1 MQQPAINRDE
11 LRRLAET
18 RHHDPGS
25 ILGKHPLGAMET
37 VRSLVPGA
45 RMAAIAGT
53 GFRMSRIEGTDVFEW
68 SGPKDSVP
76 DRFRVVW
83 HDGDNHRHEHYEPYC
98 FPPQISDY
106 DLHLFNEGRHQ
117 LAYEFLGAHLRLVEG
132 IPGVLFA
139 TWAPDAER
147 VSVVGDFNH
156 WNGRRH
162 PMRVRG
168 SSGIWELFIPELG
181 PGMNYKFEIRSRNS
195 GEILV
200 KSDPYGAQFELR
212 PATASIITGPSGF
225 QWNDE
230 QWLAARAQREW
241 LHAPMSIY
249 ELHLGS
255 WRRTGDGRF
264 LNYRDIARLLVP
276 YVRQTGFTHIELL
289 PVTEHPLDASW
300 GYQTTGFFAPSSRFG
315 NADDFRYLVDLCHR
329 NGIGVILDWV
339 AGHFPKDTH
348 GIARFDG
355 SAVYEHEDPRR
366 GEHPDWGTLVFN
378 YSRNEVRNFLIS
390 SALYWIKEF
399 HIDGLRV
406 DAVASM
412 LYLDYSRKAG
422 EWIPNQ
428 YGGNENLE
436 AIDFLRRM
444 NDVVL
449 GRFPGVVTIAEESTA
464 WPQVTRPS
472 WLGGLGFSMKWN
484 MGWMHD
490 TLQYMGRDPVHRHY
504 HHDNLTFGLLYCFQ
518 ENFVL
523 PFSHDEVVHG
533 KGSLIG
539 RMPGDEWQKF
549 ANLRALYCY
558 MFTYPGKK
566 ILFMGNEFAQWNEW
580 NHDTS
585 LDWHLLDYPI
595 HAKMQKLVSD
605 LNSLY
610 TRRRELHV
618 HDFEHDGFEWIDC
631 HDASQ
636 SVLSYIRRDGDSFLV
651 VVLNFTPVPRQN
663 YRLGVPRNGH
673 YREVLNS
680 DSEYY
685 GGANIH
691 NGDGVAADAL
701 SWMGRP
707 CSISINLPP
716 LAGLVLECLIE

>member
-1 MQQPAINRDE
+1 MHQAIINDDD
-11 LRRLAET
+11 LQRLGET
-18 RHHDPGS
+18 RHHDPGL
-25 ILGKHPLGAMET
+25 ILGKHIEGTTET
-37 VRSLVPGA
+37 VRTLVPGA
-45 RMAAIAGT
+45 RMVTIADT
-53 GFRMSRIEGTDVFEW
+53 GIKMSRIERTDIFEW
-68 SGPKDSVP
+68 SGPRNSVP
-76 DRFRVVW
+76 DRFRIIW
-83 HDGDNHRHEHYEPYC
+83 HDDDNHKHDQYESYC
-98 FPPQISDY
+98 FPPQISDF

-117 LAYEFLGAHLRLVEG
+117 QAYEFLGAHAKVIDE

-147 VSVVGDFNH
+147 ISVIGDFNH
-156 WNGRRH
+156 WDGRRH

-168 SSGIWELFIPELG
+168 SSGIWELFIPEIRS
-181 PGMNYKFEIRSRNS
+181 GMNYKFEIRSRNN
-195 GEILV
+195 GQIMV
-200 KSDPYGAQFELR
+200 KSDPYGRQFEKR
-212 PATASIITGPSGF
+212 PATSSVVTDLSDF
-225 QWNDE
+225 QWNDAD
-230 QWLAARAQREW
+230 WLKARAVHDW

-255 WRRTGDGRF
+255 WRRTGDGKF

-276 YVRQTGFTHIELL
+276 YIRQTGFTHIELL

-300 GYQTTGFFAPSSRFG
+300 GYQTTGFYAPTSRFG
-315 NADDFRYLVDLCHR
+315 SADDFRYFVDLCHR

-339 AGHFPKDTH
+339 AGHFPKDMH

-355 SAVYEHEDPRR
+355 SAVYEHADPRR

-390 SALYWIKEF
+390 SALYWISQF

-412 LYLDYSRKAG
+412 LYLDYSRKTG

-436 AIDFLRRM
+436 AIDFLRSM

-490 TLQYMGRDPVHRHY
+490 TLQYMGRDPVYRHY
-504 HHDNLTFGLLYCFQ
+504 QHDSLTFGLLYCFH

-549 ANLRALYCY
+549 ANLRVLYSY

-566 ILFMGNEFAQWNEW
+566 ILFMGNEIAQWSEW
-580 NHDTS
+580 DHDRS
-585 LDWHLLDYPI
+585 LDWHLLDFPM
-595 HAKMQKLVSD
+595 HAKMQALVSD
-605 LNSLY
+605 LNRLY
-610 TRRRELHV
+610 KERRELHYF
-618 HDFEHDGFEWIDC
+618 DFESQGFEWIDC

-636 SVLSYIRRDGDSFLV
+636 SVLSYIRRDGDTFLV
-651 VVLNFTPVPRQN
+651 VVLNFTPVPRHD
-663 YRLGVPRNGH
+663 YRLGVPRSGR
-673 YREVLNS
+673 YCEIFNS

-685 GGANIH
+685 GGSNVH
-691 NGDGVAADAL
+691 NGDGVAADTL

-707 CSISINLPP
+707 YSISLDLPP
-716 LAGLVLECLIE
+716 LSGLILECIP

>member
-1 MQQPAINRDE
+1 MHQAGNNEND
-11 LRRLAET
+11 LRRLGET
-18 RHHDPGS
+18 RHHDPGL
-25 ILGKHPLGAMET
+25 ILGKHVEGSTET
-37 VRSLVPGA
+37 IRTLVPGA
-45 RMAAIAGT
+45 RMVTIADT
-53 GFRMSRIEGTDVFEW
+53 GIKMSRIKGTDIFEW
-68 SGPKDSVP
+68 SGPRNSVP
-76 DRFRVVW
+76 DRFRITW
-83 HDGDNHRHEHYEPYC
+83 HDADNHRHDQYEPYC
-98 FPPQISDY
+98 FPPQISDF

-117 LAYEFLGAHLRLVEG
+117 QACEFLGAHAQVIEG
-132 IPGVLFA
+132 IHGVLFA

-147 VSVVGDFNH
+147 VSVIGDFNH
-156 WNGRRH
+156 WDGRRH

-168 SSGIWELFIPELG
+168 SSGIWELFIPEIR
-181 PGMNYKFEIRSRNS
+181 PGMNYKFEIRSRNN
-195 GEILV
+195 GQILV
-200 KSDPYGAQFELR
+200 KSDPYGRQFEKR
-212 PATASIITGPSGF
+212 PATSSVVPDQSYF
-225 QWNDE
+225 QWNDAD
-230 QWLAARAQREW
+230 WLQARATRDW
-241 LHAPMSIY
+241 LRAPMSIY

-255 WRRTGDGRF
+255 WRRAGDGRF

-276 YVRQTGFTHIELL
+276 YIRQTGFTHIELL

-300 GYQTTGFFAPSSRFG
+300 GYQTTGFYAPTSRFG
-315 NADDFRYLVDLCHR
+315 SADDFRYFVDLCHR
-329 NGIGVILDWV
+329 NGIGVVLDWV
-339 AGHFPKDTH
+339 AGHFPKDMH

-355 SAVYEHEDPRR
+355 SAVYEHADPRR

-390 SALYWIKEF
+390 SALFWISEF

-422 EWIPNQ
+422 EWLPNQ

-436 AIDFLRRM
+436 AIDFLRRL

-490 TLQYMGRDPVHRHY
+490 TLLYMGKEPVHRHY
-504 HHDNLTFGLLYCFQ
+504 HHDNLTFGLLYSFH

-549 ANLRALYCY
+549 ANLRALYSY

-580 NHDTS
+580 DHDRS
-585 LDWHLLDYPI
+585 LDWQLLDFPV
-595 HAKMQKLVSD
+595 HAQMQALVSD
-605 LNSLY
+605 LNRLY
-610 TRRRELHV
+610 TERRELHY
-618 HDFEHDGFEWIDC
+618 HDFEHQGFEWIDC

-636 SVLSYIRRDGDSFLV
+636 SVLSYLRRDDDTFLV
-651 VVLNFTPVPRQN
+651 VVLNFTPVPRHN
-663 YRLGVPRNGH
+663 YRLGVPRSGH
-673 YREVLNS
+673 YRELFNS

-691 NGDGVAADAL
+691 NGDGVAADAR

-707 CSISINLPP
+707 YSISLSLPP
-716 LAGLVLECLIE
+716 LSGLVLECVN